1 MGSEI
6 TEEQYKSFALKCCG
20 FLQIWCCTLWPN
32 IFTCLAKKPH
42 DVQEIVRFAQMLW
55 CTFSRE
61 EAFFQTNYTY
71 QFHKHAESRFYIEFI
86 FYSIL
91 FLELQITTTVALTR
105 FEATVVNMNVNG
117 FRRAPQ
123 GSAKFKMFSFRS
135 VVNLQE
141 HFMWRF
147 CAFLL
152 GGVNYNEHV
161 RTRESKLHIVYDL
174 SLFINMTTI
183 THPLK

>member
-1 MGSEI
+1 
-6 TEEQYKSFALKCCG
+6 
-20 FLQIWCCTLWPN
+20 
-32 IFTCLAKKPH
+32 
-42 DVQEIVRFAQMLW
+42 MLW
-55 CTFSRE
+55 FSPNMVLYIMAKHLHLFGQETPRRPRNR
-61 EAFFQTNYTY
+61 AVCSDVMMYFFERRS
-71 QFHKHAESRFYIEFI
+71 FLPDKLYITVPQACRVSFLYWIHILFNFI
-86 FYSIL
+86 FRAPNHNNSCL
-91 FLELQITTTVALTR
+91 NALWGNCCKH
-105 FEATVVNMNVNG
+105 E
-117 FRRAPQ
+117 PQ

>member
-1 MGSEI
+1 
-6 TEEQYKSFALKCCG
+6 
-20 FLQIWCCTLWPN
+20 
-32 IFTCLAKKPH
+32 
-42 DVQEIVRFAQMLW
+42 
-55 CTFSRE
+55 
-61 EAFFQTNYTY
+61 
-71 QFHKHAESRFYIEFI
+71 
-86 FYSIL
+86 
-91 FLELQITTTVALTR
+91 
-105 FEATVVNMNVNG
+105 MNVNG
-117 FRRAPQ
+117 FRRVPQ

-141 HFMWRF
+141 HFMLRF

-161 RTRESKLHIVYDL
+161 RTRESMGARKVRKSKLHIVYDL